1 MIVSWVFST
10 DTYGPFVQ
18 GHTLYRPKD
27 SKTSKRL
34 DGQSWSVLYGDGA
47 SAGGIVYTDRVKLGA
62 TVFDKQAV
70 QSAVQVSNAI
80 SADSFASGI
89 LGMGRTKAN
98 TVRPTLQKTYIEN
111 IQNKLREPLFTV
123 NLQPQKPGTYDFGY
137 IDSKKHTGSIKYVP
151 VDPNS
156 PYWEF
161 TVDGY
166 KMGKDS
172 KELRPYR
179 FQAIADTG
187 TTLLLLP
194 INIVNDYY
202 SKVKGAR
209 FDPFNGMMVFPC
221 STKLPDFVMALGS
234 YRGVV
239 PGHYVNYGRTNS
251 THCYGGIQSSDGI
264 GFAIV
269 GDILLKAQFA
279 VFDIGRGR
287 IGFANKKT
295 TPKPS

>member
-1 MIVSWVFST
+1 MNSWVFST
-10 DTYGPFVQ
+10 DTYAPLVR
-18 GHTLYRPKD
+18 GHTLYRPKN
-27 SKTSKRL
+27 SSTSKRL
-34 DGQSWSVLYGDGA
+34 KGQSWSVLYGDGA
-47 SAGGIVYTDRVKLGA
+47 SAGGIVYTDKVSLGA
-62 TVFDKQAV
+62 TSFNTQAI
-70 QSAVQVSNAI
+70 QSAVQVSAAI

-98 TVRPTLQKTYIEN
+98 TVRPTQQRTYIEN
-111 IQNKLREPLFTV
+111 IQSELREPVFTV
-123 NLQPQKPGTYDFGY
+123 DLHPQKPGTYDFGW
-137 IDSKKHTGSIKYVP
+137 ISTRKHTGSIKYVP
-151 VDPNS
+151 TDPNS

-166 KMGKDS
+166 KIGKDS

-194 INIVNDYY
+194 TGMVNDYY
-202 SKVKGAR
+202 SKVKGADL
-209 FDPFNGMMVFPC
+209 DPYSGMMIVPC
-221 STKLPDFVMALGS
+221 SADLPDWVIALGS

-239 PGHYVNYGRTNS
+239 PGHYISYGNMNS

-269 GDILLKAQFA
+269 GDVFLKAQFA
-279 VFDIGRGR
+279 VFDIGRSR
-287 IGFANKKT
+287 IGFANKLT
-295 TPKPS
+295 TPKP